1 MSPLGLPAGL
11 GIGAL
16 MVDSTVQSLV
26 RDMAIVLSSAEDNS
40 LDLVGKHSAVMLDEW
55 WSNDPS
61 SRFFGFSKTVVLA
74 SVGIGVFEPMGGGA
88 VDRLYRLIRSSVL
101 PLARM
106 TFWECLSV
114 DAEGGEIARQ
124 RIADECALK
133 RNVSANS
140 ILLSFPDETC
150 VGFIGIFAV
159 RPCRTR
165 S

>member
-1 MSPLGLPAGL
+1 MSPLGLPKGL

-16 MVDSTVQSLV
+16 IVDSTVQSLV

-40 LDLVGKHSAVMLDEW
+40 LDLVGKYSAVMLDEW
-55 WSNDPS
+55 WSNEPS
-61 SRFFGFSKTVVLA
+61 SRFFGFSKTVVPA
-74 SVGIGVFEPMGGGA
+74 SFEPIGGGA
-88 VDRLYRLIRSSVL
+88 VDRLYKLIRSSVL

-106 TFWECLSV
+106 ILRECSSV

-124 RIADECALK
+124 RIAEECALK

-140 ILLSFPDETC
+140 ILLVFPGETC
-150 VGFIGIFAV
+150 VGFLGIFAV

>member
-1 MSPLGLPAGL
+1 MSPLGLPAGV
-11 GIGAL
+11 GIGAV

-40 LDLVGKHSAVMLDEW
+40 LDLVGKYSAVMLDEW

>member
-1 MSPLGLPAGL
+1 MSPLGLPKGL

-16 MVDSTVQSLV
+16 IVDSTVQSLV

-40 LDLVGKHSAVMLDEW
+40 LDLVGKYSAVMLDEW
-55 WSNDPS
+55 WSNEPS
-61 SRFFGFSKTVVLA
+61 SRFFGFSKTVVPA
-74 SVGIGVFEPMGGGA
+74 SAGIGGFEPIGGGA
-88 VDRLYRLIRSSVL
+88 VDRLYKLIRSSVL

-133 RNVSANS
+133 RNVSVNS
-140 ILLSFPDETC
+140 ILLLFPGETC
-150 VGFIGIFAV
+150 VGFLGIFAV